1 MYTPVA
7 LVSGQPRNAKKLKVS
22 VTGAHGRLRE
32 LFSSWPLGRGDG
44 KGLDGRLLDLAQ
56 LQINIENVKKTNK
69 QKNRKNFVIVWL
81 HCCSDVV
88 VIQAQA

>member
-1 MYTPVA
+1 MYAQVA
-7 LVSGQPRNAKKLKVS
+7 LVSGQPWDAKRVS

-56 LQINIENVKKTNK
+56 LQINIENVKKKKKK
-69 QKNRKNFVIVWL
+69 QKKILLLFGYT
-81 HCCSDVV
+81 VV
-88 VIQAQA
+88 LTMF

>member
-1 MYTPVA
+1 MYAQVA
-7 LVSGQPRNAKKLKVS
+7 LVSGQPWDAKKVS

-56 LQINIENVKKTNK
+56 LQINIENVKKKKKKTE
-69 QKNRKNFVIVWL
+69 KNFVIVWL

-88 VIQAQA
+88 VI

>member
-1 MYTPVA
+1 M
-7 LVSGQPRNAKKLKVS
+7 SGQPRDAKKVS

-56 LQINIENVKKTNK
+56 LQINIGNVKKK
-69 QKNRKNFVIVWL
+69 KKKNRKKFCYCL
-81 HCCSDVV
+81 
-88 VIQAQA
+88 ATLLF

>member
-1 MYTPVA
+1 M
-7 LVSGQPRNAKKLKVS
+7 SGQPRDAKKVS

-32 LFSSWPLGRGDG
+32 LFSWWPLGRGDG

-56 LQINIENVKKTNK
+56 LQINIENVKKKKKKTE
-69 QKNRKNFVIVWL
+69 KNFVIVWL

>member
-1 MYTPVA
+1 M
-7 LVSGQPRNAKKLKVS
+7 SGQPWDAKKVS

-56 LQINIENVKKTNK
+56 LQINIENVKKKKKKTE
-69 QKNRKNFVIVWL
+69 KNFVIVWL

-88 VIQAQA
+88 VI

>member
-1 MYTPVA
+1 M
-7 LVSGQPRNAKKLKVS
+7 SGQPRDAKKVS

-56 LQINIENVKKTNK
+56 LQINIENVKKK
-69 QKNRKNFVIVWL
+69 KKKNRKKFCYCL
-81 HCCSDVV
+81 
-88 VIQAQA
+88 ATLLF

>member
-1 MYTPVA
+1 MAT
-7 LVSGQPRNAKKLKVS
+7 
-22 VTGAHGRLRE
+22 RE
-32 LFSSWPLGRGDG
+32 GDG

-56 LQINIENVKKTNK
+56 LQINIENVKKK
-69 QKNRKNFVIVWL
+69 KKKNRKNFVIVWL

>member
-1 MYTPVA
+1 M
-7 LVSGQPRNAKKLKVS
+7 SGQPRDAKKVS

-56 LQINIENVKKTNK
+56 LQINIENVKKKKKKKK
-69 QKNRKNFVIVWL
+69 QKKILLLFGYT
-81 HCCSDVV
+81 VV
-88 VIQAQA
+88 LTLL

>member
-1 MYTPVA
+1 MYTQVA
-7 LVSGQPRNAKKLKVS
+7 LVSGQPRDVKKVS

-56 LQINIENVKKTNK
+56 LQINIENVKKKKTE
-69 QKNRKNFVIVWL
+69 KNFVIVWL

>member
-1 MYTPVA
+1 M
-7 LVSGQPRNAKKLKVS
+7 SGQPRDAKKVS

-56 LQINIENVKKTNK
+56 LQINIENVKKK
-69 QKNRKNFVIVWL
+69 KKKNRKKFCYCL
-81 HCCSDVV
+81 
-88 VIQAQA
+88 AKLLF

>member
-1 MYTPVA
+1 MYTQVA
-7 LVSGQPRNAKKLKVS
+7 LVSGQPRDAKKVS

-56 LQINIENVKKTNK
+56 LQINIENVKK
-69 QKNRKNFVIVWL
+69 KNNTEKNFVIVWL

-88 VIQAQA
+88 VIQVQA

>member
-1 MYTPVA
+1 MYAQVA
-7 LVSGQPRNAKKLKVS
+7 LVSGQPWDAKKVS

-56 LQINIENVKKTNK
+56 LQINIENVKKKKKKTE
-69 QKNRKNFVIVWL
+69 KNFVIVWL
-81 HCCSDVV
+81 HRCSDVV
-88 VIQAQA
+88 VI